1 MQANR
6 HVYADLLGRRRFAD
20 AAVSLLAD
28 AGTRVLFG
36 MPAESLNA
44 LIDAVRR
51 DGRIQLVGVR
61 HEGAGAL
68 MAATYGKLTGD
79 PGVCMGTAGPGAT
92 HLPLGVYEARADR
105 APLVALSGQVPAEQL
120 GLDSFQEIDPVA
132 LMSDAALY
140 NRHIGSPRQLGV
152 LGRALAESALRRG
165 PAHVA
170 CSSDVFAAPVAGAPV
185 PARAGRPGAGT
196 TADKTALTA
205 AAGMISEPGTLVV
218 IGAVS
223 GDLAAPVE
231 RLAERVGAPVLVLP
245 EGHRYLGAVPDGR
258 AVPVLRSGAEAHAAL
273 LGRCARAVVVG
284 PATASVEAL
293 VGARVPVIQ
302 VADGAE
308 GAHPAPAGWIRLLGD
323 PVAIVGRLATL
334 ADRRPDGALAAEADR
349 LREGRTADPL
359 WDALDEALPGD
370 AVLAVES
377 GALLDGALRGLRFR
391 DRLMTSSYGLS
402 AGGAVPAAIG
412 ARFARPDRQ
421 VVAVTTDGGLQDFA
435 GELLTLS
442 RYRVPVTVVCLDETG
457 QADTRRLAAAAGL
470 HARHVTDP
478 ARLAAAVTAATAG
491 PGPAFVSMPARP
503 HGRERLTVRS
513 PRTGADALSAAG
525 PGSAATPAEGEAS
538 PRKGTNAE
546 ALAALIAETGA
557 RTAYGRVTGETA
569 PLAEVCRAAGAT
581 VHAVRNPESAAMTA
595 SAVAKHTGRPSLCLT
610 AGGADAILQLN
621 GVFDASFDHAPVI
634 VLSTTAPVVDATRL
648 FAGTARTVR
657 LDAAPGALPRVARAL
672 REPASGVVVVEAD
685 PAVLDRTAEEHAAA
699 PPGRADAAVLPAAG
713 DLAEAVDR
721 LAGAARPVILAGR
734 GGRTAGTEIAEL
746 AAVLQAPVV
755 TTMPGRG
762 TVPDQHA
769 HFAGAVGSSGHQCA
783 AETLETAD
791 VVVAFGISRRGASAF
806 DLPGAFTLIQVDH
819 DLVRLANAPRA
830 DLALNGAARE
840 TAQALTER
848 LGAVVSPDPA
858 RTAFVRDRHRR
869 FVATRRRTSRIPAPA
884 ARPIRPSSL
893 ALAMTA
899 ALPGSLVTVDV
910 GLTTLWVYRYMTG
923 RHDFVWTGSF
933 ATMGFAVPAAAGL
946 ARLAGDRTVVAA
958 VGDGGVAVTLSEL
971 GALRDLDLPVVVV
984 VFDNGKLGAIKFE
997 QEIMGWPEYGSALH
1011 NGDLAEVARA
1021 YGLAAER
1028 VTTTA
1033 ALRRA
1038 LRVAALARRPY
1049 LIDVVCDWGEIPSP
1063 AQGRPAVSQV
1073 TGYLL
1078 ALAREGRRRL
1088 RGGGP
1093 EDGPLIS
1100 GRTAP

>member
-1 MQANR
+1 MQVNR

-20 AAVSLLAD
+20 AAVAMLAD

-68 MAATYGKLTGD
+68 MAATYGKLTGE

-105 APLVALSGQVPAEQL
+105 APLLALSGQVPAEHI

-132 LMSDAALY
+132 LMDGAALY
-140 NRHIGSPRQLGV
+140 NQHIGSPRQLGV

-185 PARAGRPGAGT
+185 ARAARPCAGT
-196 TADKTALTA
+196 TADKTALTGA
-205 AAGMISEPGTLVV
+205 AALLSEPGTLIV
-218 IGAVS
+218 IGAVP
-223 GDLAAPVE
+223 GDLAVPVE
-231 RLAERVGAPVLVLP
+231 RLAERIGAPVLVLP

-258 AVPVLRSGAEAHAAL
+258 AVPVLRSAAEAHAEL
-273 LGRCARAVVVG
+273 LAGCSRAVVVG

-293 VGARVPVIQ
+293 VGDRLPVVQ

-308 GAHPAPAGWIRLLGD
+308 GAHPGRAGWIRLLGD
-323 PVAIVGRLATL
+323 PAAIVERLTVL
-334 ADRRPDGALAAEADR
+334 ADRRPDGALAAEAGR
-349 LREGRTADPL
+349 LRAVVRTPL
-359 WDALDEALPGD
+359 WDALDAALPTD

-377 GALLDGALRGLRFR
+377 GALLDGALCGLRFR
-391 DRLMTSSYGLS
+391 DRLMTSSFGLG
-402 AGGAVPAAIG
+402 AGGSAVPAAIG
-412 ARFARPDRQ
+412 AAFAHPGRR

-435 GELLTLS
+435 AELLTLR
-442 RYRVPVTVVCLDETG
+442 RYRIPVTVVCLDETG
-457 QADTRRLAAAAGL
+457 QTDIRRLAAASGL
-470 HARHVTDP
+470 YARSAED
-478 ARLAAAVTAATAG
+478 ASRLDAAVTAASEQ
-491 PGPAFVSMPARP
+491 PGPALVVLPARSAE
-503 HGRERLTVRS
+503 RETIIVREAGEG
-513 PRTGADALSAAG
+513 TLAA
-525 PGSAATPAEGEAS
+525 
-538 PRKGTNAE
+538 
-546 ALAALIAETGA
+546 ALAALLAETGA
-557 RTAYGRVTGETA
+557 EAAYARDTAETA
-569 PLAEVCRAAGAT
+569 PLTEVCRAAGVT
-581 VHAVRNPESAAMTA
+581 VHGVRNPESAALTA
-595 SAVAKHTGRPSLCLT
+595 SAVAKHTGRTTLCVT

-621 GVFDASFDHAPVI
+621 GVFDASFDHAPI
-634 VLSTTAPVVDATRL
+634 VVLGARAPVVDGVRL
-648 FAGTARTVR
+648 FTRIARTVR
-657 LDAAPGALPRVARAL
+657 LDGTPGALAEVARVL
-672 REPASGVVVVEAD
+672 RSGPRGVVYLEVD
-685 PAVLDRTAEEHAAA
+685 PAVLDRAAGNPAGERPGHA
-699 PPGRADAAVLPAAG
+699 PPPVLPAEADLDAAVA
-713 DLAEAVDR
+713 R
-721 LAGAARPVILAGR
+721 LAAARRPVVLAGR

-762 TVPDQHA
+762 TLPDDHR

-783 AETLETAD
+783 TETLAAAD
-791 VVVAFGISRRGASAF
+791 VVLAFGISRRGASAF
-806 DLPGAFTLIQVDH
+806 DLPGNFALIQIDH

-848 LGAVVSPDPA
+848 LGATAAPDPA
-858 RTAFVRDRHRR
+858 RGAVVRDRHER
-869 FVATRRRTSRIPAPA
+869 FLATRRRTSRIPAPA
-884 ARPIRPSSL
+884 ARPIRPSAL
-893 ALAMTA
+893 ALAMA
-899 ALPGSLVTVDV
+899 ATLPRSLVTVDV
-910 GLTTLWVYRYMTG
+910 GLTTLWVYRYLTG
-923 RHDFVWTGSF
+923 RHDYVWTSSF

-946 ARLAGDRTVVAA
+946 ARTADRPVVAA

-971 GALRDLDLPVVVV
+971 GALRDLDRPVVIV

-1011 NGDLAEVARA
+1011 NGDLAEIARA

-1028 VTTTA
+1028 VTTMA
-1033 ALRRA
+1033 GLRGA
-1038 LRVAALARRPY
+1038 LRVAALTKRPF

-1063 AQGRPAVSQV
+1063 AQGRPAAAQV
-1073 TGYLL
+1073 AGYLL

-1100 GRTAP
+1100 GRTTP

>member
-20 AAVSLLAD
+20 AAVSMLAD

-68 MAATYGKLTGD
+68 MAAAYGKLTGE

-105 APLVALSGQVPAEQL
+105 APLVALSGQVPAEHL

-132 LMSDAALY
+132 LMGGAALY
-140 NRHIGSPRQLGV
+140 NQHIGSPRQLGI

-185 PARAGRPGAGT
+185 ARAGRPGAGT
-196 TADKTALTA
+196 TADKTALTC
-205 AAGMISEPGTLVV
+205 AAGMISEPGTVV
-218 IGAVS
+218 VVGAVD
-223 GDLAAPVE
+223 GEPAVAVE
-231 RLAERVGAPVLVLP
+231 RLAERIGAPVLVLA
-245 EGHRYLGAVPDGR
+245 EGHRHLGAVPDGR
-258 AVPVLRSGAEAHAAL
+258 AVPVLRAGAEAHAEL

-293 VGARVPVIQ
+293 VGGRVPVIQ

-308 GAHPAPAGWIRLLGD
+308 GAHPGPAGWIRLLGD
-323 PVAIVGRLATL
+323 PAAIIDRLAALT
-334 ADRRPDGALAAEADR
+334 DGRPDGALTAEADK
-349 LREGRTADPL
+349 LRETTRTPL
-359 WDALDEALPGD
+359 WDALDGVLPDD
-370 AVLAVES
+370 AILAVES
-377 GALLDGALRGLRFR
+377 GALLDGALRGLPFR
-391 DRLMTSSYGLS
+391 DRLMTSSFGLG
-402 AGGAVPAAIG
+402 AGGNAVPAAIG
-412 ARFARPDRQ
+412 ACFARPDRP
-421 VVAVTTDGGLQDFA
+421 VFAVTTDSGLQDFA
-435 GELLTLS
+435 GELLTLC
-442 RYRVPVTVVCLDETG
+442 RYRIPVTIVCVDETG
-457 QADTRRLAAAAGL
+457 QADARRLAAASGLRARRVEDVAGL
-470 HARHVTDP
+470 G
-478 ARLAAAVTAATAG
+478 AAVTDG
-491 PGPAFVSMPARP
+491 EPGPALVTVPAGPPAR
-503 HGRERLTVRS
+503 EKITVR
-513 PRTGADALSAAG
+513 TAEAGTTAA
-525 PGSAATPAEGEAS
+525 
-538 PRKGTNAE
+538 
-546 ALAALIAETGA
+546 ALAALLAETGA
-557 RTAYGRVTGETA
+557 ETAYARPSEETA
-569 PLAEVCRAAGAT
+569 PLAEVCRVAGVT
-581 VHAVRNPESAAMTA
+581 VHPVRNPESAAMTA
-595 SAVAKHTGRPSLCLT
+595 SAVAKHTGRTTLCVT

-621 GVFDASFDHAPVI
+621 GVFDAVFDHAPVV
-634 VLSTTAPVVDATRL
+634 VLAARAPVVDGTRL
-648 FAGTARTVR
+648 FDGVARTVR
-657 LDAAPGALPRVARAL
+657 LDGAPGSLAEVARVL
-672 REPASGVVVVEAD
+672 RATPRGVVYVEVD
-685 PAVLDRTAEEHAAA
+685 PAVLHRTAGEYAGERPEHAPA
-699 PPGRADAAVLPAAG
+699 PVLPADA
-713 DLAEAVDR
+713 DLDEAVGR
-721 LAGAARPVILAGR
+721 LAAARRPVILAGR
-734 GGRTAGTEIAEL
+734 GGRRAGNEIAEL

-762 TVPDQHA
+762 TLPDDHR

-783 AETLETAD
+783 TETLESAD
-791 VVVAFGISRRGASAF
+791 VCLAFGISRRGASAF
-806 DLPGAFTLIQVDH
+806 DLPGDFDLIQVDH
-819 DLVRLANAPRA
+819 DLGRLANAPRA

-848 LGAVVSPDPA
+848 LGAAVTPDPA
-858 RTAFVRDRHRR
+858 RAEAVRERHRR
-869 FVATRRRTSRIPAPA
+869 FLATRRRTSRIPAPA

-893 ALAMTA
+893 ALAMA
-899 ALPGSLVTVDV
+899 ATLPRSLVTVDV
-910 GLTTLWVYRYMTG
+910 GLTTLWVYRYLTG
-923 RHDFVWTGSF
+923 RHEFVWTSSF

-946 ARLAGDRTVVAA
+946 APMAGDRPVVAA
-958 VGDGGVAVTLSEL
+958 VGDGGIAVTLSEL
-971 GALRDLDLPVVVV
+971 GTLRDLDLPVVVV

-1011 NGDLAEVARA
+1011 NGDLAEIARA

-1028 VTTTA
+1028 VTTMA
-1033 ALRRA
+1033 GLRRA
-1038 LRVAALARRPY
+1038 LRVAALARRPF

-1063 AQGRPAVSQV
+1063 AQGHPAVAQV
-1073 TGYLL
+1073 AGYLL

-1100 GRTAP
+1100 GRTTS